1 MAMNRST
8 TTKQALKRPPKL
20 APAPAPPKS
29 RTSDLP
35 PDDPEE
41 LQERLLEQIAEGG
54 KLCQEIESRLRQHHS
69 PELETIIKLHRVL
82 VLSLSAEAQ
91 AMPER
96 FHLVS
101 SLMRP
106 VMEWARLEEKRKVRE
121 LAEQKYRDE
130 AAAQKAKEER
140 GPGSS
145 LTPETLEK
153 IEHALNLF

>member
-1 MAMNRST
+1 MAMSRST
-8 TTKQALKRPPKL
+8 TTKHAFKRPRKPG
-20 APAPAPPKS
+20 PAPATPEG
-29 RTSDLP
+29 RTSNP
-35 PDDPEE
+35 PPEDPEE

-54 KLCQEIESRLRQHHS
+54 KLCQEIESQLRQHPS

-101 SLMRP
+101 ALMRP

-130 AAAQKAKEER
+130 AAAQKAKEDS

-153 IEHALNLF
+153 IERELNLF